1 MKSLKIFILAAV
13 AIVAGLFAACSDDD
27 FKAGP
32 AVSGT
37 QVYFPESI
45 AAEYSIGDEV
55 SEIVIPVM
63 RVVGTEAQTVA
74 VLADDKSGLF
84 SIPASVSFAA
94 GEKKAELLMT
104 FDRTQLEDGTDYP
117 ISFLLND
124 EENTTPYGNSQL
136 AITVTPW
143 PWELLGTG
151 LFREDY
157 LGPLFGA
164 ASPEIEVP
172 IHKHKSREGI
182 YMVEDMFGWNYLTEV
197 FGATQAQL
205 SKQWSITPTNIVIDC
220 SDPNAVNLERQ
231 WTGITESTNGYGD
244 FLIWSDEPG
253 TLVGGVVTFP
263 KDGMSCGMLGTQK
276 SYYANSNGNFRILL
290 PGAEIVDYSLAV
302 EYDSMRVDNDGA
314 TSAVLTFNYGADVTG
329 IGYVV
334 VPSNISAEE
343 RATLAAAIADGS
355 AKDLNKIENLDGSG
369 SVTEKFVLAGSGAH
383 TVVAVANDKNGQPL
397 TADFVAINF
406 FFPGSGGAAAPDCD
420 VQAQLGLPSVL
431 VPENAAKYPDQNNLA
446 FSVKGSELQ
455 SVRTYLNKTEIIE
468 GAADDGLTPE
478 ALVDTYGS
486 DLSAA
491 QLSAANG
498 AGFLTVYSNRDAGT
512 SYTLIVKAKNIY
524 GKSELVTAECS
535 TAQIDYTGELV
546 IGNYLMQYELTGPS
560 GSTTLK
566 NEFTIV
572 PQEAGNDVDFF
583 VSNLGTKISGISW
596 YAAYDSAA
604 STLTLSGIWKGD
616 ENLGSVLGGWIGIS
630 ETEAVAFI
638 SKNPSDDQS
647 KGGDP
652 IVFKV
657 DPATKQLVKLNTNL
671 QVQVGT
677 IEGQSVTNPQ
687 LVAIFNADGTTI
699 APYTEPEA
707 GTSALSAKMQS
718 VGHSAVKVP
727 YRSVADMRLAGRRNL
742 LKSNAVSA
750 GEGLTCPV
758 RTLSVKPERCEPSP
772 KTFGRVATFKL
783 VDSSA
788 RLAK

>member
-55 SEIVIPVM
+55 SEIAIPVM

-104 FDRTQLEDGTDYP
+104 FDRTKLEDGKEYP
-117 ISFLLND
+117 VSFLLND

-143 PWELLGTG
+143 PWELFGTG
-151 LFREDY
+151 LFRDDW
-157 LGPLFGA
+157 LSSMFNGN
-164 ASPEIEVP
+164 SVEIEVQ
-172 IHKHKSREGI
+172 IHKHKSREGV
-182 YMVEDMFGWNYLTEV
+182 YMIEDMYGWPFLTEF
-197 FGATQAQL
+197 FGASQADIE
-205 SKQWSITPTNIVIDC
+205 SKVGLNYTPTNIVLNA
-220 SDPNAVNLERQ
+220 SDPNAVFFSRQ
-231 WTGITESTNGYGD
+231 FSGITDKDPDYGD
-244 FLIWSDEPG
+244 YEIATLKDGEG
-253 TLVGGVVTFP
+253 TLVDGVITFP
-263 KDGMSCGMLGTQK
+263 VQGLALYCLKGGQ
-276 SYYANSNGNFRILL
+276 YANKNGNFRILL

-420 VQAQLGLPSVL
+420 VQAQLGLPSAL

-455 SVRTYLNKTEIIE
+455 SVRTYLNKTAVIQ
-468 GAADDGLTPE
+468 GAGMTPE
-478 ALVDTYGS
+478 QIVTNHGKNI
-486 DLSAA
+486 SAD
-491 QLSAANG
+491 QLSAVNGTGFANI
-498 AGFLTVYSNRDAGT
+498 FIELDPDT
-512 SYTLIVKAKNIY
+512 SYTLIVKATNVY
-524 GKSELVTAECS
+524 GKSKVVTAECS

-616 ENLGSVLGGWIGIS
+616 ENLGSVLGEWIGIS

-699 APYTEPEA
+699 AFQTGNA
-707 GTSALSAKMQS
+707 GTSSATLRTHGIGAAIPFS
-718 VGHSAVKVP
+718 
-727 YRSVADMRLAGRRNL
+727 SVAGMKLAGRRNL

>member
-74 VLADDKSGLF
+74 ILADDKSGLF
-84 SIPASVSFAA
+84 TIPASVSFAA

-151 LFREDY
+151 LFRDDW
-157 LGPLFGA
+157 LSGMFNGN
-164 ASPEIEVP
+164 SVEIEVP

-182 YMVEDMFGWNYLTEV
+182 YMIEEMYGWPFLTEF
-197 FGATQAQL
+197 FGGSQAAIESQVGL
-205 SKQWSITPTNIVIDC
+205 LYTPTNIILDA
-220 SDPNAVNLERQ
+220 SNPNAVFFSRQ
-231 WTGITESTNGYGD
+231 FSGITDKDPDYGD
-244 FLIWSDEPG
+244 YEIATLKDGEG
-253 TLVGGVVTFP
+253 TLVDGVITFP
-263 KDGMSCGMLGTQK
+263 VQGLGLFCLKGGQ
-276 SYYANSNGNFRILL
+276 YANKNGNFRIML

-302 EYDSMRVDNDGA
+302 EYDSMRVDGDGV

-406 FFPGSGGAAAPDCD
+406 FFPGSGGGTAPECE

-431 VPENAAKYPDQNNLA
+431 APENAAKYPDQNNLA

-455 SVRTYLNKTEIIE
+455 SVSTYLNKTAVIQ
-468 GAADDGLTPE
+468 GAGMTPE
-478 ALVDTYGS
+478 QLVTNYGNNI
-486 DLSAA
+486 SAD
-491 QLSAANG
+491 QLSAVNG
-498 AGFLTVYSNRDAGT
+498 AGFANIFVNLNPGT
-512 SYTLIVKAKNIY
+512 SYTLIVKATNVY
-524 GKSELVTAECS
+524 GKSKVVTAECS
-535 TAQIDYTGELV
+535 TAEVDYKGELV
-546 IGNYLMQYELTGPS
+546 IGGYKMSYTATAEGQEPQLFENV
-560 GSTTLK
+560 
-566 NEFTIV
+566 FTV
-572 PQEAGNDVDFF
+572 
-583 VSNLGTKISGISW
+583 K
-596 YAAYDSAA
+596 AA
-604 STLTLSGIWKGD
+604 SAESVTDFIVTDFACEDGGTWSGKYDADAATFTLTSSDLGKWYKLDETTAYCINAYVSGTD
-616 ENLGSVLGGWIGIS
+616 DAANAVVL
-630 ETEAVAFI
+630 T
-638 SKNPSDDQS
+638 
-647 KGGDP
+647 
-652 IVFKV
+652 V
-657 DPATKQLVKLNTNL
+657 DAATKQLKGL
-671 QVQVGT
+671 QNDVVVALGSVEGT
-677 IEGQSVTNPQ
+677 SITGIIG
-687 LVAIFNADGTTI
+687 AMGIYYADGTAI
-699 APYTEPEA
+699 APYTKPE
-707 GTSALSAKMQS
+707 TSAASLKMQRA
-718 VGHSAVKVP
+718 GRSAVKVP
-727 YRSVADMRLAGRRNL
+727 FSSVAGMKLAGGRNL
-742 LKSNAVSA
+742 LKSNAVPA
-750 GEGLTCPV
+750 GNGWACPV

>member
-406 FFPGSGGAAAPDCD
+406 FFPGSGGAAAPECE
-420 VQAQLGLPSVL
+420 VQAQLGLPSAL

-455 SVRTYLNKTEIIE
+455 SVRTYLNKTAVIQ
-468 GAADDGLTPE
+468 GAGMTPE
-478 ALVDTYGS
+478 QIVTNHGKNI
-486 DLSAA
+486 SAD
-491 QLSAANG
+491 QLSAVNGTGFANI
-498 AGFLTVYSNRDAGT
+498 FIELDPDT
-512 SYTLIVKAKNIY
+512 SYTLIVKATNVY
-524 GKSELVTAECS
+524 GKSKVVTAECS

-616 ENLGSVLGGWIGIS
+616 ENHGSVLGEWIGIS

-699 APYTEPEA
+699 AFQTGNA
-707 GTSALSAKMQS
+707 GTSSATLRTHGIGAAIPFS
-718 VGHSAVKVP
+718 
-727 YRSVADMRLAGRRNL
+727 SVAGMKLAGRRNL

>member
-406 FFPGSGGAAAPDCD
+406 FFPGSGGAAAPECE
-420 VQAQLGLPSVL
+420 VQAQLGLPSAL

-455 SVRTYLNKTEIIE
+455 SVRTYLNKTAVIQ
-468 GAADDGLTPE
+468 GAGMTPE
-478 ALVDTYGS
+478 QIVTNHGKNI
-486 DLSAA
+486 SAD
-491 QLSAANG
+491 QLSAVNGTGFANI
-498 AGFLTVYSNRDAGT
+498 FIELDPDT
-512 SYTLIVKAKNIY
+512 SYTLIVKATNVY
-524 GKSELVTAECS
+524 GKSKVVTAECS

-572 PQEAGNDVDFF
+572 PKEAGNDVDFF

-616 ENLGSVLGGWIGIS
+616 ENLGSVLGEWIGIS

-699 APYTEPEA
+699 AFQTGNA
-707 GTSALSAKMQS
+707 GTSSATLRTHGIGAAIPFS
-718 VGHSAVKVP
+718 
-727 YRSVADMRLAGRRNL
+727 SVAGMKLAGRRNL

>member
-55 SEIVIPVM
+55 SEIAIPVM

-104 FDRTQLEDGTDYP
+104 FDRTKLEDGKEYP
-117 ISFLLND
+117 VSFLLND

-143 PWELLGTG
+143 PWELFGTG
-151 LFREDY
+151 LFRDDW
-157 LGPLFGA
+157 LSSMFNGN
-164 ASPEIEVP
+164 SVEIEVQ
-172 IHKHKSREGI
+172 IHKHKSREGV
-182 YMVEDMFGWNYLTEV
+182 YMIEDMYGWPFLTEF
-197 FGATQAQL
+197 FGASQADIE
-205 SKQWSITPTNIVIDC
+205 SKVGLNYTPTNIVLNA
-220 SDPNAVNLERQ
+220 SDPNAVFFSRQ
-231 WTGITESTNGYGD
+231 FSGITDKDPDYGD
-244 FLIWSDEPG
+244 YEIATLKDGEG
-253 TLVGGVVTFP
+253 TLVDGVITFP
-263 KDGMSCGMLGTQK
+263 VQGLALYCLKGGQ
-276 SYYANSNGNFRILL
+276 YANKNGNFRILL

-446 FSVKGSELQ
+446 YLVKGSELQ
-455 SVRTYLNKTEIIE
+455 SVRTYLNKTAVIQ
-468 GAADDGLTPE
+468 GAGMTPE
-478 ALVDTYGS
+478 QIVTNYGNNI
-486 DLSAA
+486 SAD

-498 AGFLTVYSNRDAGT
+498 TGFANIFIELDPDT
-512 SYTLIVKAKNIY
+512 SYTLIVMATNVY
-524 GKSELVTAECS
+524 GKSKVVTAECS

-560 GSTTLK
+560 GSSTLK

-616 ENLGSVLGGWIGIS
+616 ENLGSVLGEWIGIS

-699 APYTEPEA
+699 AFQTGNA
-707 GTSALSAKMQS
+707 GTSSATLRTHGIGAAIPFS
-718 VGHSAVKVP
+718 
-727 YRSVADMRLAGRRNL
+727 SVAGMKLAGRRNL

>member
-302 EYDSMRVDNDGA
+302 EYDSMRVDGDGV

-343 RATLAAAIADGS
+343 RATLAAAIAAGS

-406 FFPGSGGAAAPDCD
+406 FFPGSGGAAAPECE
-420 VQAQLGLPSVL
+420 VQAQLGLPSAL

-446 FSVKGSELQ
+446 YLVKGSELQ
-455 SVRTYLNKTEIIE
+455 SVRTYLNKTAVIE
-468 GAADDGLTPE
+468 GAGMEPE
-478 ALVDTYGS
+478 AIVDSYGN
-486 DLSAA
+486 DMGAT
-491 QLSAANG
+491 QLAAANG
-498 AGFLTVYSNRDAGT
+498 AGFANIFINLDPGT
-512 SYTLIVKAKNIY
+512 S
-524 GKSELVTAECS
+524 
-535 TAQIDYTGELV
+535 
-546 IGNYLMQYELTGPS
+546 
-560 GSTTLK
+560 
-566 NEFTIV
+566 
-572 PQEAGNDVDFF
+572 
-583 VSNLGTKISGISW
+583 
-596 YAAYDSAA
+596 
-604 STLTLSGIWKGD
+604 
-616 ENLGSVLGGWIGIS
+616 
-630 ETEAVAFI
+630 
-638 SKNPSDDQS
+638 
-647 KGGDP
+647 
-652 IVFKV
+652 
-657 DPATKQLVKLNTNL
+657 
-671 QVQVGT
+671 
-677 IEGQSVTNPQ
+677 
-687 LVAIFNADGTTI
+687 
-699 APYTEPEA
+699 
-707 GTSALSAKMQS
+707 
-718 VGHSAVKVP
+718 
-727 YRSVADMRLAGRRNL
+727 
-742 LKSNAVSA
+742 
-750 GEGLTCPV
+750 
-758 RTLSVKPERCEPSP
+758 
-772 KTFGRVATFKL
+772 
-783 VDSSA
+783 
-788 RLAK
+788 

>member
-406 FFPGSGGAAAPDCD
+406 FFPGSGGAAAPECE
-420 VQAQLGLPSVL
+420 VQAQLGLPSAL

-455 SVRTYLNKTEIIE
+455 SVRTYLNKTAVIQ
-468 GAADDGLTPE
+468 GAGMTPE
-478 ALVDTYGS
+478 QIVTNHGKNI
-486 DLSAA
+486 SAD
-491 QLSAANG
+491 QLSAVNGTGFANI
-498 AGFLTVYSNRDAGT
+498 FIELDPDT
-512 SYTLIVKAKNIY
+512 SYTLIVKATNVY
-524 GKSELVTAECS
+524 GKSKVVTAECS

-616 ENLGSVLGGWIGIS
+616 ENLGSVLGKWIGIS

-677 IEGQSVTNPQ
+677 IEGQLVTNPQ

-699 APYTEPEA
+699 AFQTGNA
-707 GTSALSAKMQS
+707 GTSSATLRTHGIGAAIPFS
-718 VGHSAVKVP
+718 
-727 YRSVADMRLAGRRNL
+727 SVAGMKLAGRRNL

>member
-55 SEIVIPVM
+55 SEIAIPVM

-104 FDRTQLEDGTDYP
+104 FDRTKLEDGKEYP
-117 ISFLLND
+117 VSFLLND

-151 LFREDY
+151 LFRDDW
-157 LGPLFGA
+157 LSSMFNGN
-164 ASPEIEVP
+164 SVEIEVQ
-172 IHKHKSREGI
+172 IHKHKSREGV
-182 YMVEDMFGWNYLTEV
+182 YMIEDMYGWPFLTEF
-197 FGATQAQL
+197 FGGSQADIE
-205 SKQWSITPTNIVIDC
+205 SKVGLNYTPTNIVLNA
-220 SDPNAVNLERQ
+220 SDPNAVFFSRQ
-231 WTGITESTNGYGD
+231 FSGITDKDPDYGD
-244 FLIWSDEPG
+244 YEIATLKDGEG
-253 TLVGGVVTFP
+253 TLVDGVVTFP
-263 KDGMSCGMLGTQK
+263 VQGLGLFCLKGGQ
-276 SYYANSNGNFRILL
+276 YANKNGNFRILL

-420 VQAQLGLPSVL
+420 VQAQLGLPSAL

-455 SVRTYLNKTEIIE
+455 SVRTYLNKTAVIQ
-468 GAADDGLTPE
+468 GAGMTPE
-478 ALVDTYGS
+478 QIVTNHGNNI
-486 DLSAA
+486 SAD

-498 AGFLTVYSNRDAGT
+498 TGFANIFIELDPDT
-512 SYTLIVKAKNIY
+512 SYTLIVKATNVY
-524 GKSELVTAECS
+524 GKSKVVTAECS

-546 IGNYLMQYELTGPS
+546 IGNYLMQYEVTGESGNTTVKNVLTV
-560 GSTTLK
+560 
-566 NEFTIV
+566 V
-572 PQEAGNDVDFF
+572 PKEAGNDVDFF

-604 STLTLSGIWKGD
+604 STLTLSGIWKG
-616 ENLGSVLGGWIGIS
+616 EETSGNMLGGWVGIS
-630 ETEAVAFI
+630 ATEAVAFS
-638 SKNPSDDQS
+638 SKNPANDQS
-647 KGGDP
+647 QGNDP
-652 IVFKV
+652 IVFRV
-657 DPATKQLVKLNTNL
+657 DPSTKQLTALNVDL

-677 IEGQSVTNPQ
+677 INGNSVTSPQ
-687 LVAIFNADGTTI
+687 LVAIFKSDGTTI
-699 APYTEPEA
+699 APYTKPEA

-727 YRSVADMRLAGRRNL
+727 YRSVDDMRLAGRRNL

-783 VDSSA
+783 VDSNA

>member
-1 MKSLKIFILAAV
+1 MKSVKIFILAAV

-55 SEIVIPVM
+55 SEIAIPVM
-63 RVVGTEAQTVA
+63 RVVSTEAQTVA
-74 VLADDKSGLF
+74 ILADDKSGLF
-84 SIPASVSFAA
+84 TIPASVSFAA

-151 LFREDY
+151 LFRDDW
-157 LGPLFGA
+157 LSGMFNGN
-164 ASPEIEVP
+164 SVEIEVP

-182 YMVEDMFGWNYLTEV
+182 YMIEEMYGWPFLTEF
-197 FGATQAQL
+197 FGGSQAAIESQVGL
-205 SKQWSITPTNIVIDC
+205 LYTPTNIILDA
-220 SDPNAVNLERQ
+220 SNPNAVFFSRQ
-231 WTGITESTNGYGD
+231 FSGITDKDPDYGD
-244 FLIWSDEPG
+244 YEIATLKDGEG
-253 TLVGGVVTFP
+253 TLVDGVITFP
-263 KDGMSCGMLGTQK
+263 VQGLALYCLKGGS
-276 SYYANSNGNFRILL
+276 YANKNGNFRIML

-302 EYDSMRVDNDGA
+302 EYDSMRVDGDGV

-355 AKDLNKIENLDGSG
+355 AENLNKIENLDGSG
-369 SVTEKFVLAGSGAH
+369 SVTEKFVLAGNGAH

-406 FFPGSGGAAAPDCD
+406 FFPGSGGGTAPECE

-431 VPENAAKYPDQNNLA
+431 APENAAKYPDQNNLA

-455 SVRTYLNKTEIIE
+455 SVSTYLNKTAVIQ
-468 GAADDGLTPE
+468 GAGMTPE
-478 ALVDTYGS
+478 QLVTNYGNNI
-486 DLSAA
+486 SAD

-498 AGFLTVYSNRDAGT
+498 AGFANIFVNLNPGT
-512 SYTLIVKAKNIY
+512 SYTLIVKATNVY
-524 GKSELVTAECS
+524 GKSKVVTAECS
-535 TAQIDYTGELV
+535 TAEVDYKGELV
-546 IGNYLMQYELTGPS
+546 IGGYKMSYTATAEGQE
-560 GSTTLK
+560 
-566 NEFTIV
+566 
-572 PQEAGNDVDFF
+572 PQLFENVFAV
-583 VSNLGTKISGISW
+583 K
-596 YAAYDSAA
+596 AA
-604 STLTLSGIWKGD
+604 SAESVTDFIVTDFACEDGGTWSGKYDADAATFTLTSSDLGKWYKLNETTAYCINAYVSGTD
-616 ENLGSVLGGWIGIS
+616 DAANAVVL
-630 ETEAVAFI
+630 T
-638 SKNPSDDQS
+638 
-647 KGGDP
+647 
-652 IVFKV
+652 V
-657 DPATKQLVKLNTNL
+657 DAATKQLKGL
-671 QVQVGT
+671 QNDVEVVLGSVEGT
-677 IEGQSVTNPQ
+677 SITGIIG
-687 LVAIFNADGTTI
+687 AMGIYYADGTAI
-699 APYTEPEA
+699 APYTKPE
-707 GTSALSAKMQS
+707 TSAASLKMQRA
-718 VGHSAVKVP
+718 GRSAVKVP
-727 YRSVADMRLAGRRNL
+727 FSSVAGMKLAGGRNL
-742 LKSNAVSA
+742 LKSNAVPA
-750 GEGLTCPV
+750 GDGWACPV

>member
-55 SEIVIPVM
+55 SEIAIPVM

-406 FFPGSGGAAAPDCD
+406 FFPGSGGAAAPECE
-420 VQAQLGLPSVL
+420 VQAQLGLPSAL

-455 SVRTYLNKTEIIE
+455 SVRTYLNKTAVIQ
-468 GAADDGLTPE
+468 GAGMTPE
-478 ALVDTYGS
+478 QIVTNHGKNI
-486 DLSAA
+486 SAD
-491 QLSAANG
+491 QLSAVNGTGFANI
-498 AGFLTVYSNRDAGT
+498 FIELDPDT
-512 SYTLIVKAKNIY
+512 SYTLIVKATNVY
-524 GKSELVTAECS
+524 GKSKVVTAECS

-616 ENLGSVLGGWIGIS
+616 ENLGSVLGEWIGIS

-699 APYTEPEA
+699 APYTKPEA

-783 VDSSA
+783 VDSNA

>member
-406 FFPGSGGAAAPDCD
+406 FFPGSGGAAAPECE
-420 VQAQLGLPSVL
+420 VQAQLGLPSAL

-455 SVRTYLNKTEIIE
+455 SVRTYLNKTAVIQ
-468 GAADDGLTPE
+468 GAGMTPE
-478 ALVDTYGS
+478 QILTNHGKNI
-486 DLSAA
+486 SAD
-491 QLSAANG
+491 QLSAVNGTGFANI
-498 AGFLTVYSNRDAGT
+498 FIELDPDT
-512 SYTLIVKAKNIY
+512 SYTLIVKATNVY
-524 GKSELVTAECS
+524 GKSKVVTAECS

-616 ENLGSVLGGWIGIS
+616 ENLGSVLGEWIGIS

-699 APYTEPEA
+699 AFQTGNA
-707 GTSALSAKMQS
+707 GTSSATLRTHGIGAAIPFS
-718 VGHSAVKVP
+718 
-727 YRSVADMRLAGRRNL
+727 SVAGMKLAGRRNL

>member
-151 LFREDY
+151 LFRDDWLSSMY
-157 LGPLFGA
+157 NGN
-164 ASPEIEVP
+164 SVEIEVQ
-172 IHKHKSREGI
+172 IHKHKSREGV
-182 YMVEDMFGWNYLTEV
+182 YMIEDMYGWPFLTEF
-197 FGATQAQL
+197 FGGSQADIE
-205 SKQWSITPTNIVIDC
+205 SKVGLNYTPTNIVLNA
-220 SDPNAVNLERQ
+220 SDPNAVFFSRQ
-231 WTGITESTNGYGD
+231 FSGITDKDPDYGD
-244 FLIWSDEPG
+244 YEIATLKDGEG
-253 TLVGGVVTFP
+253 TLVDGVVTFP
-263 KDGMSCGMLGTQK
+263 VQGLGLFCLKGGQ
-276 SYYANSNGNFRILL
+276 YANKNGNFRILL

-420 VQAQLGLPSVL
+420 VQAQLGLPSAL

-446 FSVKGSELQ
+446 YLVKGSELQ
-455 SVRTYLNKTEIIE
+455 SVRTYLNKTAVIE
-468 GAADDGLTPE
+468 GAGMEPE
-478 ALVDTYGS
+478 AIVDSYGN
-486 DLSAA
+486 DMGAT
-491 QLSAANG
+491 QLAAANG
-498 AGFLTVYSNRDAGT
+498 AGFANIFIELDPDT
-512 SYTLIVKAKNIY
+512 SYTLIVMATNVY
-524 GKSELVTAECS
+524 GKSKVVTAECS

-560 GSTTLK
+560 GSSTLK

-616 ENLGSVLGGWIGIS
+616 ENLGSVLGEWIGIS

-699 APYTEPEA
+699 AFQTGNA
-707 GTSALSAKMQS
+707 GTSSATLRTHGIGAAIPFS
-718 VGHSAVKVP
+718 
-727 YRSVADMRLAGRRNL
+727 SVADMRLAGRRNL

>member
-55 SEIVIPVM
+55 SEIAIPVM

-84 SIPASVSFAA
+84 TIPASVSFAA

-151 LFREDY
+151 LFRDDW
-157 LGPLFGA
+157 LSSMFNGN
-164 ASPEIEVP
+164 SVEIEVQ
-172 IHKHKSREGI
+172 IHKHKSREGV
-182 YMVEDMFGWNYLTEV
+182 YMIEDMYGWPFLTEF
-197 FGATQAQL
+197 FGGSQADIE
-205 SKQWSITPTNIVIDC
+205 SKVGLNYTPTNIVLNA
-220 SDPNAVNLERQ
+220 SDPNAVFFSRQ
-231 WTGITESTNGYGD
+231 FSGITDKDPDYGD
-244 FLIWSDEPG
+244 YEIATLKDGEG
-253 TLVGGVVTFP
+253 TLVDGVVTFP
-263 KDGMSCGMLGTQK
+263 VQGLGLFCLKGGQ
-276 SYYANSNGNFRILL
+276 YANKNGNFRILL

-406 FFPGSGGAAAPDCD
+406 FFPGSGGAAAPECE
-420 VQAQLGLPSVL
+420 VQAQLGLPSAL

-455 SVRTYLNKTEIIE
+455 SVRTYLNKTAVIQ
-468 GAADDGLTPE
+468 GAGMTPE
-478 ALVDTYGS
+478 QIVTNHGKNI
-486 DLSAA
+486 SAD
-491 QLSAANG
+491 QLSAVNGTGFANI
-498 AGFLTVYSNRDAGT
+498 FIELDPDT
-512 SYTLIVKAKNIY
+512 SYTLIVKATNVY
-524 GKSELVTAECS
+524 GKSKVVTAECS

-616 ENLGSVLGGWIGIS
+616 ENLGSVLGEWIGIS

-699 APYTEPEA
+699 AFQTGNA
-707 GTSALSAKMQS
+707 GTSSATLRTHGIGAAIPFS
-718 VGHSAVKVP
+718 
-727 YRSVADMRLAGRRNL
+727 SVAGMKLAGRRNL

>member
-1 MKSLKIFILAAV
+1 M
-13 AIVAGLFAACSDDD
+13 
-27 FKAGP
+27 
-32 AVSGT
+32 
-37 QVYFPESI
+37 
-45 AAEYSIGDEV
+45 
-55 SEIVIPVM
+55 
-63 RVVGTEAQTVA
+63 
-74 VLADDKSGLF
+74 
-84 SIPASVSFAA
+84 
-94 GEKKAELLMT
+94 
-104 FDRTQLEDGTDYP
+104 
-117 ISFLLND
+117 
-124 EENTTPYGNSQL
+124 
-136 AITVTPW
+136 
-143 PWELLGTG
+143 
-151 LFREDY
+151 
-157 LGPLFGA
+157 
-164 ASPEIEVP
+164 
-172 IHKHKSREGI
+172 
-182 YMVEDMFGWNYLTEV
+182 
-197 FGATQAQL
+197 
-205 SKQWSITPTNIVIDC
+205 
-220 SDPNAVNLERQ
+220 
-231 WTGITESTNGYGD
+231 
-244 FLIWSDEPG
+244 
-253 TLVGGVVTFP
+253 
-263 KDGMSCGMLGTQK
+263 
-276 SYYANSNGNFRILL
+276 

-406 FFPGSGGAAAPDCD
+406 FFPGSGGAAAPECE
-420 VQAQLGLPSVL
+420 VQAQLGLPSAL

-455 SVRTYLNKTEIIE
+455 SVRTYLNKTAVIQ
-468 GAADDGLTPE
+468 GAGMTPE
-478 ALVDTYGS
+478 QIVTNHGKNI
-486 DLSAA
+486 SAD
-491 QLSAANG
+491 QLSAVNGTGFANI
-498 AGFLTVYSNRDAGT
+498 FIELDPDT
-512 SYTLIVKAKNIY
+512 SYTLIVKATNVY
-524 GKSELVTAECS
+524 GKSKVVTAECS

-616 ENLGSVLGGWIGIS
+616 ENLGSVLGEWIGIS

-699 APYTEPEA
+699 AFQTGNA
-707 GTSALSAKMQS
+707 GTSSATLRTHGIGAAIPFS
-718 VGHSAVKVP
+718 
-727 YRSVADMRLAGRRNL
+727 SVAGMKLAGRRNL

>member
-55 SEIVIPVM
+55 SEIAIPVM

-84 SIPASVSFAA
+84 TIPASVSFAA

-104 FDRTQLEDGTDYP
+104 FDRTKLEDGKEYP
-117 ISFLLND
+117 VSFLLND

-143 PWELLGTG
+143 PWELLGAG
-151 LFREDY
+151 LFRDDW
-157 LGPLFGA
+157 LSSMFNGN
-164 ASPEIEVP
+164 SVEIEVQ
-172 IHKHKSREGI
+172 IHKHKSREGV
-182 YMVEDMFGWNYLTEV
+182 YMIEDMYGWPFLTEF
-197 FGATQAQL
+197 FGGSQADIE
-205 SKQWSITPTNIVIDC
+205 SKVGLNYTPTNIVLNA
-220 SDPNAVNLERQ
+220 SDPNAVFFSRQ
-231 WTGITESTNGYGD
+231 FSGITDKDPDYGD
-244 FLIWSDEPG
+244 YEIATLKDGEG
-253 TLVGGVVTFP
+253 TLVDGIVTFP
-263 KDGMSCGMLGTQK
+263 VQGLGLFCLKGGQ
-276 SYYANSNGNFRILL
+276 YANKNGNFRILL

-355 AKDLNKIENLDGSG
+355 AENLNKIENLDGSG

-406 FFPGSGGAAAPDCD
+406 FFPGSGGAAAPECE
-420 VQAQLGLPSVL
+420 VQAQLGLPSAL

-455 SVRTYLNKTEIIE
+455 SVRTYLNKTAVIQ
-468 GAADDGLTPE
+468 GAGMTPE
-478 ALVDTYGS
+478 QIVTNHGNNI
-486 DLSAA
+486 SAD

-498 AGFLTVYSNRDAGT
+498 TGFANIFIELDPDT
-512 SYTLIVKAKNIY
+512 SYTLIVMATNVY
-524 GKSELVTAECS
+524 GKSKVVTAECS
-535 TAQIDYTGELV
+535 TAEVDYKGELV
-546 IGNYLMQYELTGPS
+546 IGDYLMQYEVTGESGNTTVKNVLTV
-560 GSTTLK
+560 
-566 NEFTIV
+566 V
-572 PQEAGNDVDFF
+572 PKEAGNDVDFF

-616 ENLGSVLGGWIGIS
+616 ENLGSVLGEWIGIS

-699 APYTEPEA
+699 APYTKPEA

>member
-253 TLVGGVVTFP
+253 TLVDGVVTFP

-355 AKDLNKIENLDGSG
+355 AANLNKIENLDGSG

-420 VQAQLGLPSVL
+420 VQAQLGLPSAL

-446 FSVKGSELQ
+446 YSVKGSELQ
-455 SVRTYLNKTEIIE
+455 SVKLYLNKTAVIE
-468 GAADDGLTPE
+468 GAGMEPE
-478 ALVDTYGS
+478 AIVDSYGN
-486 DLSAA
+486 DMGAT
-491 QLSAANG
+491 QLAAANG
-498 AGFLTVYSNRDAGT
+498 AGFANIFIELDPDT
-512 SYTLIVKAKNIY
+512 SYTLIVMATNVY
-524 GKSELVTAECS
+524 GKSKVVTAECS
-535 TAQIDYTGELV
+535 TAEVDYKGELV
-546 IGNYLMQYELTGPS
+546 IGGYKMSYTATAEGQEPKLFENV
-560 GSTTLK
+560 
-566 NEFTIV
+566 FTV
-572 PQEAGNDVDFF
+572 
-583 VSNLGTKISGISW
+583 K
-596 YAAYDSAA
+596 AA
-604 STLTLSGIWKGD
+604 SAESVTDFIVTDFACEDGGTWSGKYDADAATFTLTSSDLGKWYKLDETTAYCINAYVSGTD
-616 ENLGSVLGGWIGIS
+616 DAANAVVL
-630 ETEAVAFI
+630 T
-638 SKNPSDDQS
+638 
-647 KGGDP
+647 
-652 IVFKV
+652 V
-657 DPATKQLVKLNTNL
+657 DAATKQLKGL
-671 QVQVGT
+671 QNDIVVALGSV
-677 IEGQSVTNPQ
+677 EGSSITGIIG
-687 LVAIFNADGTTI
+687 AMGIYYADGTTI
-699 APYTEPEA
+699 APYTKPEA

-783 VDSSA
+783 VDSNA

>member
-45 AAEYSIGDEV
+45 AAEYSIGDDV

-151 LFREDY
+151 LFRDDY

-253 TLVGGVVTFP
+253 TLVDGVVTFP

-699 APYTEPEA
+699 AFQTGNA
-707 GTSALSAKMQS
+707 GTSSATLRTHGIGAAIPFS
-718 VGHSAVKVP
+718 
-727 YRSVADMRLAGRRNL
+727 SVADMRLAGRRNL

>member
-55 SEIVIPVM
+55 SEIAIPVM

-84 SIPASVSFAA
+84 TIPASVSFAA

-104 FDRTQLEDGTDYP
+104 FDRTKLEDGKEYP
-117 ISFLLND
+117 VSFLLND

-143 PWELLGTG
+143 PWELFGTG
-151 LFREDY
+151 LFRDDW
-157 LGPLFGA
+157 LSSMFNGN
-164 ASPEIEVP
+164 SVEIEVQ
-172 IHKHKSREGI
+172 IHKHKSREGV
-182 YMVEDMFGWNYLTEV
+182 YMIEDMYGWPFLTEF
-197 FGATQAQL
+197 FGGSQADIE
-205 SKQWSITPTNIVIDC
+205 SKVGLNYTPTNIVLNA
-220 SDPNAVNLERQ
+220 SDPNAVFFSRQ
-231 WTGITESTNGYGD
+231 FSGITDKDPDYGD
-244 FLIWSDEPG
+244 YEIATLKDGEG
-253 TLVGGVVTFP
+253 TLVDGVVTFP
-263 KDGMSCGMLGTQK
+263 VQGLGLFCLKGGQ
-276 SYYANSNGNFRILL
+276 YANKNGNFRILL

-446 FSVKGSELQ
+446 YLVKGSELQ
-455 SVRTYLNKTEIIE
+455 SVRTYLNKTAVIQ
-468 GAADDGLTPE
+468 GAGMTPE
-478 ALVDTYGS
+478 QIVTNYGNNI
-486 DLSAA
+486 SAD

-498 AGFLTVYSNRDAGT
+498 TGFANIFIELDPDT
-512 SYTLIVKAKNIY
+512 SYTLIVMATNVY
-524 GKSELVTAECS
+524 GKSKVVTAECS

-699 APYTEPEA
+699 AFQTGNA
-707 GTSALSAKMQS
+707 GTSSATLRTHGIGAAIPFS
-718 VGHSAVKVP
+718 
-727 YRSVADMRLAGRRNL
+727 SVAGMKLAGGRNL
-742 LKSNAVSA
+742 LKSNAVPA
-750 GEGLTCPV
+750 GDGWACPV

-783 VDSSA
+783 VDSNA

>member
-406 FFPGSGGAAAPDCD
+406 FFPGSGGAAAPECE
-420 VQAQLGLPSVL
+420 VQAQLGLPSAL

-455 SVRTYLNKTEIIE
+455 SVRTYLNKTAVIQ
-468 GAADDGLTPE
+468 GAGMTPE
-478 ALVDTYGS
+478 QIVTNHGKNI
-486 DLSAA
+486 SAD
-491 QLSAANG
+491 QLSAVNGTGFANI
-498 AGFLTVYSNRDAGT
+498 FIELDPDT
-512 SYTLIVKAKNIY
+512 SYTLIVKATNVY
-524 GKSELVTAECS
+524 GKSKVVTAECS

-616 ENLGSVLGGWIGIS
+616 ENLGSVLGEWIGIS

-677 IEGQSVTNPQ
+677 IEGPSVTNPQ

-699 APYTEPEA
+699 AFQTGNA
-707 GTSALSAKMQS
+707 GTSSATLRTHGIGAAIPFS
-718 VGHSAVKVP
+718 
-727 YRSVADMRLAGRRNL
+727 SVAGMKLAGRRNL

>member
-55 SEIVIPVM
+55 SEIAIPVM

-104 FDRTQLEDGTDYP
+104 FDRTKLEDGKEYP
-117 ISFLLND
+117 VSFLLND

-143 PWELLGTG
+143 PWELLGAG
-151 LFREDY
+151 LFRDDW
-157 LGPLFGA
+157 LSSMFNGN
-164 ASPEIEVP
+164 SVEIEVQ
-172 IHKHKSREGI
+172 IHKHKSREGV
-182 YMVEDMFGWNYLTEV
+182 YMIEDMYGWPFLTEF
-197 FGATQAQL
+197 FGGSQADIE
-205 SKQWSITPTNIVIDC
+205 SKVGLNYTPTNIVLNA
-220 SDPNAVNLERQ
+220 SDPNAVFFSRQ
-231 WTGITESTNGYGD
+231 FSGITDKDPDYGD
-244 FLIWSDEPG
+244 YEIATLKDGEG
-253 TLVGGVVTFP
+253 TLVDGIVTFP
-263 KDGMSCGMLGTQK
+263 VQGLGLFCLKDGQ
-276 SYYANSNGNFRILL
+276 YANKNGNFRILL

-302 EYDSMRVDNDGA
+302 EYDSMRVDGDGV

-355 AKDLNKIENLDGSG
+355 AANLNKIENLDGSG

-420 VQAQLGLPSVL
+420 VQAQLGLPSAL

-455 SVRTYLNKTEIIE
+455 SVRTYLNKTAVIQ
-468 GAADDGLTPE
+468 GAGMTPE
-478 ALVDTYGS
+478 QIVTNYGNNI
-486 DLSAA
+486 SAD

-498 AGFLTVYSNRDAGT
+498 TGFANIFIELDPDT
-512 SYTLIVKAKNIY
+512 SPT
-524 GKSELVTAECS
+524 
-535 TAQIDYTGELV
+535 
-546 IGNYLMQYELTGPS
+546 
-560 GSTTLK
+560 
-566 NEFTIV
+566 
-572 PQEAGNDVDFF
+572 
-583 VSNLGTKISGISW
+583 
-596 YAAYDSAA
+596 
-604 STLTLSGIWKGD
+604 
-616 ENLGSVLGGWIGIS
+616 
-630 ETEAVAFI
+630 
-638 SKNPSDDQS
+638 
-647 KGGDP
+647 
-652 IVFKV
+652 
-657 DPATKQLVKLNTNL
+657 
-671 QVQVGT
+671 
-677 IEGQSVTNPQ
+677 
-687 LVAIFNADGTTI
+687 
-699 APYTEPEA
+699 
-707 GTSALSAKMQS
+707 
-718 VGHSAVKVP
+718 
-727 YRSVADMRLAGRRNL
+727 R
-742 LKSNAVSA
+742 
-750 GEGLTCPV
+750 
-758 RTLSVKPERCEPSP
+758 
-772 KTFGRVATFKL
+772 
-783 VDSSA
+783 
-788 RLAK
+788 

>member
-74 VLADDKSGLF
+74 ILADDKSGLF
-84 SIPASVSFAA
+84 TIPASVSFAA

-151 LFREDY
+151 LFRDDW
-157 LGPLFGA
+157 LSGMFNGN
-164 ASPEIEVP
+164 SVEIEVP

-182 YMVEDMFGWNYLTEV
+182 YMIEEMYGWPFLTEF
-197 FGATQAQL
+197 FGGSQAAIESQVGL
-205 SKQWSITPTNIVIDC
+205 LYTPTNIILDA
-220 SDPNAVNLERQ
+220 SNPNAVFFSRQ
-231 WTGITESTNGYGD
+231 FSGITDKDPDYGD
-244 FLIWSDEPG
+244 YEIATLKDGEG
-253 TLVGGVVTFP
+253 TLVDGVITFP
-263 KDGMSCGMLGTQK
+263 VQGLGLFCLKGGQ
-276 SYYANSNGNFRILL
+276 YANKNGNFRIML

-302 EYDSMRVDNDGA
+302 EYDSMRVDGDGV

-406 FFPGSGGAAAPDCD
+406 FFPGSGGGTAPECE

-431 VPENAAKYPDQNNLA
+431 APENAAKYPDQNNLA

-455 SVRTYLNKTEIIE
+455 SVSTYLNKTAVIQ
-468 GAADDGLTPE
+468 GAGMTPE
-478 ALVDTYGS
+478 QLVTNYGNNI
-486 DLSAA
+486 SAD
-491 QLSAANG
+491 QLSAVNG
-498 AGFLTVYSNRDAGT
+498 AGFANIFVNLNPGT
-512 SYTLIVKAKNIY
+512 SYTLIVKATNVY
-524 GKSELVTAECS
+524 GKSKVVTAECS
-535 TAQIDYTGELV
+535 TAEVDYKGELV
-546 IGNYLMQYELTGPS
+546 IGGYKMSYTATAEGQEPQLFENV
-560 GSTTLK
+560 
-566 NEFTIV
+566 FTV
-572 PQEAGNDVDFF
+572 
-583 VSNLGTKISGISW
+583 K
-596 YAAYDSAA
+596 AA
-604 STLTLSGIWKGD
+604 SAESVTDFIVTDFACEDGGTWSGKYDADAATFTLTSSDLGKWYKLDETTAYCINAYVSGTD
-616 ENLGSVLGGWIGIS
+616 DAANAVVL
-630 ETEAVAFI
+630 T
-638 SKNPSDDQS
+638 
-647 KGGDP
+647 
-652 IVFKV
+652 V
-657 DPATKQLVKLNTNL
+657 DAATKQLKGL
-671 QVQVGT
+671 QNDVVVALGSVEGT
-677 IEGQSVTNPQ
+677 SITGIIG
-687 LVAIFNADGTTI
+687 AMGIYYADGTAI
-699 APYTEPEA
+699 APYTKPE
-707 GTSALSAKMQS
+707 TSAASLKMQRA
-718 VGHSAVKVP
+718 GRSAVKVP
-727 YRSVADMRLAGRRNL
+727 FSSVAGMKLAGGRNL
-742 LKSNAVSA
+742 LKSNAVPA
-750 GEGLTCPV
+750 GDGWACPV

>member
-45 AAEYSIGDEV
+45 AAEYSIGDDV

-151 LFREDY
+151 LFRDDWLSSMY
-157 LGPLFGA
+157 NGN
-164 ASPEIEVP
+164 SVEIEVQ
-172 IHKHKSREGI
+172 IHKHKSREGV
-182 YMVEDMFGWNYLTEV
+182 YMIEDMYGWPFLTEF
-197 FGATQAQL
+197 FGGSQADIE
-205 SKQWSITPTNIVIDC
+205 SKVGLNYTPTNIVLNA
-220 SDPNAVNLERQ
+220 SDPNAVFFSRQ
-231 WTGITESTNGYGD
+231 FSGITDKDPDYGD
-244 FLIWSDEPG
+244 YEIATLKDGEG
-253 TLVGGVVTFP
+253 TLVDGVVTFP
-263 KDGMSCGMLGTQK
+263 VQGLGLFCLKGGQ
-276 SYYANSNGNFRILL
+276 YANKNGNFRILL

-420 VQAQLGLPSVL
+420 VQAQLGLPSAL

-446 FSVKGSELQ
+446 YLVKGSELQ
-455 SVRTYLNKTEIIE
+455 SVRTYLNKTAVIE
-468 GAADDGLTPE
+468 GAGMEPE
-478 ALVDTYGS
+478 AIVDSYGN
-486 DLSAA
+486 DMGAT
-491 QLSAANG
+491 QLAAANG
-498 AGFLTVYSNRDAGT
+498 AGFANIFIELDPDT
-512 SYTLIVKAKNIY
+512 SYTLIVMATNVY
-524 GKSELVTAECS
+524 GKSKVVTAECS

-560 GSTTLK
+560 GSSTLK

-616 ENLGSVLGGWIGIS
+616 ENLGSVLGEWIGIS

-699 APYTEPEA
+699 AFQTGNA
-707 GTSALSAKMQS
+707 GTSSATLRTHGIGAAIPFS
-718 VGHSAVKVP
+718 
-727 YRSVADMRLAGRRNL
+727 SVAGMKLAGRRNL

>member
-45 AAEYSIGDEV
+45 AAEYSIGDDV

-253 TLVGGVVTFP
+253 TLVDGVVTFP

-406 FFPGSGGAAAPDCD
+406 FFPGSGGAAAPECE
-420 VQAQLGLPSVL
+420 VQAQLGLPSAL

-446 FSVKGSELQ
+446 YLVKGSELQ
-455 SVRTYLNKTEIIE
+455 SVKLYLNKTAVIE
-468 GAADDGLTPE
+468 GAGMEPE
-478 ALVDTYGS
+478 AIVDSYGN
-486 DLSAA
+486 DMGAT
-491 QLSAANG
+491 QLAAANG
-498 AGFLTVYSNRDAGT
+498 AGFANIFIELDPDT
-512 SYTLIVKAKNIY
+512 SYTLIVKATNVY
-524 GKSELVTAECS
+524 GKSKVVTAECS

-699 APYTEPEA
+699 AFQTGNA
-707 GTSALSAKMQS
+707 GTSSATLRTHGIGAAIPFS
-718 VGHSAVKVP
+718 
-727 YRSVADMRLAGRRNL
+727 SVAGMKLAGGRNL
-742 LKSNAVSA
+742 LKSNAVPA
-750 GEGLTCPV
+750 GDGWACPV

-783 VDSSA
+783 VDSNA

>member
-55 SEIVIPVM
+55 SEIAIPVM

-84 SIPASVSFAA
+84 TIPASVSFAA

-104 FDRTQLEDGTDYP
+104 FDRTKLEDGTDYP

-143 PWELLGTG
+143 PWELFGTG
-151 LFREDY
+151 LFRDDW
-157 LGPLFGA
+157 LSSMFNGN
-164 ASPEIEVP
+164 SVEIEVQ
-172 IHKHKSREGI
+172 IHKHKSREGV
-182 YMVEDMFGWNYLTEV
+182 YMIEDMYGWPFLTEF
-197 FGATQAQL
+197 FGGSQADIE
-205 SKQWSITPTNIVIDC
+205 SKVGLNYTPTNIVLNA
-220 SDPNAVNLERQ
+220 SDPNAVFFSRQ
-231 WTGITESTNGYGD
+231 FSGITDKDPDYGD
-244 FLIWSDEPG
+244 YEIATLKDGEG
-253 TLVGGVVTFP
+253 TLVDGVVTFP
-263 KDGMSCGMLGTQK
+263 VQGLGLFCLKGGQ
-276 SYYANSNGNFRILL
+276 YANKNGNFRILL

-302 EYDSMRVDNDGA
+302 EYDSMRVDGDGV

-406 FFPGSGGAAAPDCD
+406 FFPGSGGAAAPECE
-420 VQAQLGLPSVL
+420 VQAQLGLPSAL

-455 SVRTYLNKTEIIE
+455 SVRTYLNKTAVIQ
-468 GAADDGLTPE
+468 GAGMTPE
-478 ALVDTYGS
+478 QIVTNHGKNI
-486 DLSAA
+486 SAD
-491 QLSAANG
+491 QLSAVNGTGFANI
-498 AGFLTVYSNRDAGT
+498 FIELDPDT
-512 SYTLIVKAKNIY
+512 SYTLIVKATNVY
-524 GKSELVTAECS
+524 GKSKVVTAECS

-616 ENLGSVLGGWIGIS
+616 ENLGSVLGEWIGIS

-699 APYTEPEA
+699 AFQTGNA
-707 GTSALSAKMQS
+707 GTSSATLRTHGIGAAIPFS
-718 VGHSAVKVP
+718 
-727 YRSVADMRLAGRRNL
+727 SVAGMKLAGRRNL

>member
-55 SEIVIPVM
+55 SEIAIPVM

-84 SIPASVSFAA
+84 TIPASVSFAA

-104 FDRTQLEDGTDYP
+104 FDRTKLEDGTDYP

-143 PWELLGTG
+143 PWELFGTG
-151 LFREDY
+151 LFRDDW
-157 LGPLFGA
+157 LSSMFNGN
-164 ASPEIEVP
+164 SVEIEVQ
-172 IHKHKSREGI
+172 IHKHKSREGV
-182 YMVEDMFGWNYLTEV
+182 YMIEDMYGWPFLTEF
-197 FGATQAQL
+197 FGGSQADIE
-205 SKQWSITPTNIVIDC
+205 SKVGLNYTPTNIVLNA
-220 SDPNAVNLERQ
+220 SDPNAVFFSRQ
-231 WTGITESTNGYGD
+231 FSGITDKDPDYGD
-244 FLIWSDEPG
+244 YEIATLKDGEG
-253 TLVGGVVTFP
+253 TLVDGVVTFP
-263 KDGMSCGMLGTQK
+263 VQGLGLFCLKGGQ
-276 SYYANSNGNFRILL
+276 YANKNGNFRILL

-302 EYDSMRVDNDGA
+302 EYDSMRVDGDGV

-406 FFPGSGGAAAPDCD
+406 FFPGSGGAAAPECE
-420 VQAQLGLPSVL
+420 VQAQLGLPSAL

-446 FSVKGSELQ
+446 YLVKGSELQ
-455 SVRTYLNKTEIIE
+455 SVRTYLNKTAVIQ
-468 GAADDGLTPE
+468 GAGMTPE
-478 ALVDTYGS
+478 QIVTNYGNNI
-486 DLSAA
+486 SAD

-498 AGFLTVYSNRDAGT
+498 TGFANIFIELDPDT
-512 SYTLIVKAKNIY
+512 SYTLIVKATNVY
-524 GKSELVTAECS
+524 GKSKVVTAECS
-535 TAQIDYTGELV
+535 TAEVDYKGELV
-546 IGNYLMQYELTGPS
+546 IGDYLMQYEVTGESGNTTVKNVLTV
-560 GSTTLK
+560 
-566 NEFTIV
+566 V
-572 PQEAGNDVDFF
+572 PKEAGNDTDFF
-583 VSNLGTKISGISW
+583 VSNLGINIGGISW
-596 YAAYDSAA
+596 YAAYDSTA
-604 STLTLSGIWKGD
+604 STLTLSGIWKG
-616 ENLGSVLGGWIGIS
+616 EETSGNMLGGWVGIS
-630 ETEAVAFI
+630 ATEAVAFS
-638 SKNPSDDQS
+638 SKNPANDQS
-647 KGGDP
+647 QGNDP
-652 IVFKV
+652 IVFRV
-657 DPATKQLVKLNTNL
+657 DPSTKQLTALNVDL

-677 IEGQSVTNPQ
+677 INGNSVTSPQ
-687 LVAIFNADGTTI
+687 LVAIFKSDGTTI

-718 VGHSAVKVP
+718 VGHNVVKVP
-727 YRSVADMRLAGRRNL
+727 YRSVSDMRLAGRRNL
-742 LKSNAVSA
+742 LKSNAVPA
-750 GEGLTCPV
+750 GEGWACPV

-772 KTFGRVATFKL
+772 KTFGRVATSKF
-783 VDSSA
+783 VDNNA

>member
-55 SEIVIPVM
+55 SEIAIPVM

-84 SIPASVSFAA
+84 TIPASVSFAA

-104 FDRTQLEDGTDYP
+104 FDRTKLEDGKEYP
-117 ISFLLND
+117 VSFLLND

-143 PWELLGTG
+143 PWELLGAG
-151 LFREDY
+151 LFRDDW
-157 LGPLFGA
+157 LSSMFNGN
-164 ASPEIEVP
+164 SVEIEVQ
-172 IHKHKSREGI
+172 IHKHKSREGV
-182 YMVEDMFGWNYLTEV
+182 YMIEDMYGWPFLTEF
-197 FGATQAQL
+197 FGGSQADIE
-205 SKQWSITPTNIVIDC
+205 SKVGLNYTPTNIVLNA
-220 SDPNAVNLERQ
+220 SDPNAVFFSRQ
-231 WTGITESTNGYGD
+231 FSGITDKDPDYGD
-244 FLIWSDEPG
+244 YEIATLKDGEG
-253 TLVGGVVTFP
+253 TLVDGIVTFP
-263 KDGMSCGMLGTQK
+263 VQGLGLFCLKGGQ
-276 SYYANSNGNFRILL
+276 YANKNGNFRILL

-355 AKDLNKIENLDGSG
+355 AENLNKIENLDGSG

-406 FFPGSGGAAAPDCD
+406 FFPGSGGAAAPECE
-420 VQAQLGLPSVL
+420 VQAQLGLPSAL

-455 SVRTYLNKTEIIE
+455 SVRTYLNKTAVIQ
-468 GAADDGLTPE
+468 GAGMTPE
-478 ALVDTYGS
+478 QIVTNHGNNI
-486 DLSAA
+486 SAD

-498 AGFLTVYSNRDAGT
+498 TGFANIFIELDPDT
-512 SYTLIVKAKNIY
+512 SYTLIVMATNVY
-524 GKSELVTAECS
+524 GKSKVVTAECS
-535 TAQIDYTGELV
+535 TAEVDYKGELV
-546 IGNYLMQYELTGPS
+546 IGDYLMQYEVTGESGNTTVKNVLTV
-560 GSTTLK
+560 
-566 NEFTIV
+566 V
-572 PQEAGNDVDFF
+572 PKEAGNDVDFF

-699 APYTEPEA
+699 APYTKPEA

>member
-45 AAEYSIGDEV
+45 AAEYSIGDEA
-55 SEIVIPVM
+55 SEIAIPVM

-104 FDRTQLEDGTDYP
+104 FDRTKLEDGKEYP
-117 ISFLLND
+117 VSFLLND

-143 PWELLGTG
+143 PWELFGTG
-151 LFREDY
+151 LFRDDW
-157 LGPLFGA
+157 LSSMFNGN
-164 ASPEIEVP
+164 SVEIEVQ
-172 IHKHKSREGI
+172 IHKHKSREGV
-182 YMVEDMFGWNYLTEV
+182 YMIEDMYGWPFLTEF
-197 FGATQAQL
+197 FGASQADIE
-205 SKQWSITPTNIVIDC
+205 SKVGLNYTPTNIVLNA
-220 SDPNAVNLERQ
+220 SDPNAVFFSRQ
-231 WTGITESTNGYGD
+231 FSGITDKDPDYGD
-244 FLIWSDEPG
+244 YEIATLKDGEG
-253 TLVGGVVTFP
+253 TLVDGVITFP
-263 KDGMSCGMLGTQK
+263 VQGLALYCLKGGQ
-276 SYYANSNGNFRILL
+276 YANKNGNFRILL

-446 FSVKGSELQ
+446 YLVKGSELQ
-455 SVRTYLNKTEIIE
+455 SVRTYLNKTAVIQ
-468 GAADDGLTPE
+468 GAGMTPE
-478 ALVDTYGS
+478 QIVTNYGNNI
-486 DLSAA
+486 SAD

-498 AGFLTVYSNRDAGT
+498 TGFANIFIELDPDT
-512 SYTLIVKAKNIY
+512 SYTLIVMATNVY
-524 GKSELVTAECS
+524 GKSKVVTAECS

-560 GSTTLK
+560 GSSTLK

-616 ENLGSVLGGWIGIS
+616 ENLGSVLGEWIGIS

-699 APYTEPEA
+699 AFQTGNA
-707 GTSALSAKMQS
+707 GTSSATLRTHGIGAAIPFS
-718 VGHSAVKVP
+718 
-727 YRSVADMRLAGRRNL
+727 SVAGMKLAGRRNL

>member
-45 AAEYSIGDEV
+45 AAEYSIGDDV

-143 PWELLGTG
+143 PWEVLGTG
-151 LFREDY
+151 LFRDDWLSSMY
-157 LGPLFGA
+157 NGN
-164 ASPEIEVP
+164 SVEIEVQ
-172 IHKHKSREGI
+172 IHKHKSREGV
-182 YMVEDMFGWNYLTEV
+182 YMIEDMYGWPFLTEF
-197 FGATQAQL
+197 FGGSQADIE
-205 SKQWSITPTNIVIDC
+205 SKVGLNYTPTNIVLNA
-220 SDPNAVNLERQ
+220 SDPNAVFFSRQ
-231 WTGITESTNGYGD
+231 FSGITDKDPDYGD
-244 FLIWSDEPG
+244 YEIATLKDGEG
-253 TLVGGVVTFP
+253 TLVDGVVTFP
-263 KDGMSCGMLGTQK
+263 VQGLGLFCLKGGQ
-276 SYYANSNGNFRILL
+276 YANKNGNFRILL

-420 VQAQLGLPSVL
+420 VQAQLGLPSAL

-446 FSVKGSELQ
+446 YLVKGSELQ
-455 SVRTYLNKTEIIE
+455 SVRTYLNKTAVIE
-468 GAADDGLTPE
+468 GAGMEPE
-478 ALVDTYGS
+478 AIVDSYGN
-486 DLSAA
+486 DMGAT
-491 QLSAANG
+491 QLAAANG
-498 AGFLTVYSNRDAGT
+498 AGFANIFIELDPDT
-512 SYTLIVKAKNIY
+512 SYTLIVMATNVY
-524 GKSELVTAECS
+524 GKSKVVTAECS

-560 GSTTLK
+560 GSSTLK

-616 ENLGSVLGGWIGIS
+616 ENLGSVLGEWIGIS

-699 APYTEPEA
+699 AFQTGNA
-707 GTSALSAKMQS
+707 GTSSATLRTHGIGAAIPFS
-718 VGHSAVKVP
+718 
-727 YRSVADMRLAGRRNL
+727 SVAGMKLAGRRNL

>member
-55 SEIVIPVM
+55 SEIAIPVM

-84 SIPASVSFAA
+84 TIPASVSFAA

-151 LFREDY
+151 LFRDDW
-157 LGPLFGA
+157 LSSMFNGN
-164 ASPEIEVP
+164 SVEIEVQ
-172 IHKHKSREGI
+172 IHKHKSREGV
-182 YMVEDMFGWNYLTEV
+182 YMIEDMYGWPFLTEF
-197 FGATQAQL
+197 FGGSQADIE
-205 SKQWSITPTNIVIDC
+205 SKVGLNYTPTNIVLNA
-220 SDPNAVNLERQ
+220 SDPNAVFFSRQ
-231 WTGITESTNGYGD
+231 FSGITDKDPDYGD
-244 FLIWSDEPG
+244 YEIATLKDGEG
-253 TLVGGVVTFP
+253 TLVDGVVTFP
-263 KDGMSCGMLGTQK
+263 VQGLGLFCLKGGQ
-276 SYYANSNGNFRILL
+276 YANKNGNFRILL

-420 VQAQLGLPSVL
+420 VQAQLGLPSAL

-455 SVRTYLNKTEIIE
+455 SVRTYLNKTAVIQ
-468 GAADDGLTPE
+468 GAGMTPE
-478 ALVDTYGS
+478 QIVTNHGNNI
-486 DLSAA
+486 SAD

-498 AGFLTVYSNRDAGT
+498 TGFANIFIELDPDT
-512 SYTLIVKAKNIY
+512 SYTLIVKATNVY
-524 GKSELVTAECS
+524 GKSKVVTAECS

-699 APYTEPEA
+699 AFQTGNA
-707 GTSALSAKMQS
+707 GTSSATLRTHGIGAAIPFS
-718 VGHSAVKVP
+718 
-727 YRSVADMRLAGRRNL
+727 SVAGMKLAGGRNL
-742 LKSNAVSA
+742 LKSNAVPA
-750 GEGLTCPV
+750 GDGWACPV

-783 VDSSA
+783 VDSNA

>member
-1 MKSLKIFILAAV
+1 MKIFILAAV

-94 GEKKAELLMT
+94 GEKKAELVMT

-151 LFREDY
+151 LFRDDW
-157 LGPLFGA
+157 LSGMFNGN
-164 ASPEIEVP
+164 SVEIEVP

-182 YMVEDMFGWNYLTEV
+182 YMIEEMYGWPFLTEF
-197 FGATQAQL
+197 FGGSQAAIE
-205 SKQWSITPTNIVIDC
+205 SKVGLNYTPTNIVLNA
-220 SDPNAVNLERQ
+220 SDPNAVFFSRQ
-231 WTGITESTNGYGD
+231 FSGITDKDPDYGD
-244 FLIWSDEPG
+244 YEIATLKDGEG
-253 TLVGGVVTFP
+253 TLVDGVITFP
-263 KDGMSCGMLGTQK
+263 VQGLALYCLKGGQ
-276 SYYANSNGNFRILL
+276 YANKNGNFRILL

>member
-94 GEKKAELLMT
+94 GEKKAELVMT

-406 FFPGSGGAAAPDCD
+406 FFPGSGGAAAPECE
-420 VQAQLGLPSVL
+420 VQAQLGLPSAL

-455 SVRTYLNKTEIIE
+455 SVRTYLNKTAVIQ
-468 GAADDGLTPE
+468 GAGMTPE
-478 ALVDTYGS
+478 QIVTNHGKNI
-486 DLSAA
+486 SAD
-491 QLSAANG
+491 QLSAVNGTGFANI
-498 AGFLTVYSNRDAGT
+498 FIELDPDT
-512 SYTLIVKAKNIY
+512 SYTLIVKATNVY
-524 GKSELVTAECS
+524 GKSKVVTAECS

>member
-45 AAEYSIGDEV
+45 AAEYSIGDDV
-55 SEIVIPVM
+55 SEIAIPVM

-406 FFPGSGGAAAPDCD
+406 FFPGSGGAAAPECE
-420 VQAQLGLPSVL
+420 VQAQLGLPSAL

-455 SVRTYLNKTEIIE
+455 SVRTYLNKTAVIQ
-468 GAADDGLTPE
+468 GAGMTPE
-478 ALVDTYGS
+478 QIVTNHGKNI
-486 DLSAA
+486 SAD
-491 QLSAANG
+491 QLSAVNGTGFANI
-498 AGFLTVYSNRDAGT
+498 FIELDPDT
-512 SYTLIVKAKNIY
+512 SYTLIVKATNVY
-524 GKSELVTAECS
+524 GKSKVVTAECS

-616 ENLGSVLGGWIGIS
+616 ENLGSVLGEWIGIS

-699 APYTEPEA
+699 AFQTGNA
-707 GTSALSAKMQS
+707 GTSSATLRTHGIGAAIPFS
-718 VGHSAVKVP
+718 
-727 YRSVADMRLAGRRNL
+727 SVAGMKLAGRRNL

>member
-45 AAEYSIGDEV
+45 AAEYSIGDDV

-151 LFREDY
+151 LFRDDWLSSMY
-157 LGPLFGA
+157 NGN
-164 ASPEIEVP
+164 SVEIEVQ
-172 IHKHKSREGI
+172 IHKHKSREGV
-182 YMVEDMFGWNYLTEV
+182 YMIEDMYGWPFLTEF
-197 FGATQAQL
+197 FGGSQADIE
-205 SKQWSITPTNIVIDC
+205 SKVGLNYTPTNIVLNA
-220 SDPNAVNLERQ
+220 SDPNAVFFSRQ
-231 WTGITESTNGYGD
+231 FSGITDKDPDYGD
-244 FLIWSDEPG
+244 YEIATLKDGEG
-253 TLVGGVVTFP
+253 TLVDGVVTFP
-263 KDGMSCGMLGTQK
+263 VQGLGLFCLKGGQ
-276 SYYANSNGNFRILL
+276 YANKNGNFRILL

-420 VQAQLGLPSVL
+420 VQAQLGLPSAL

-446 FSVKGSELQ
+446 YLVKGSELQ
-455 SVRTYLNKTEIIE
+455 SVRTYLNKTAVIE
-468 GAADDGLTPE
+468 GAGMEPE
-478 ALVDTYGS
+478 AIVDSYGN
-486 DLSAA
+486 DMGAT
-491 QLSAANG
+491 QLAAANG
-498 AGFLTVYSNRDAGT
+498 AGFANIFIELDPDT
-512 SYTLIVKAKNIY
+512 SYTLIVMATNVY
-524 GKSELVTAECS
+524 GKSKVVTAECS

-560 GSTTLK
+560 GSSTLK

-616 ENLGSVLGGWIGIS
+616 ENLGSVLGEWIGIS

-699 APYTEPEA
+699 AFQTGNA
-707 GTSALSAKMQS
+707 GTSSATLRTHGIGAAIPFS
-718 VGHSAVKVP
+718 
-727 YRSVADMRLAGRRNL
+727 SVADMRLAGRRNL

>member
-406 FFPGSGGAAAPDCD
+406 FFPGSGGAAAPECE
-420 VQAQLGLPSVL
+420 VQAQLGLPSAL

-455 SVRTYLNKTEIIE
+455 SVRTYLNKTAVIQ
-468 GAADDGLTPE
+468 GAGMTPE
-478 ALVDTYGS
+478 QIVTNHGKNI
-486 DLSAA
+486 SAD
-491 QLSAANG
+491 QLSAVNGTGFANI
-498 AGFLTVYSNRDAGT
+498 FIELDPDT
-512 SYTLIVKAKNIY
+512 SYTLIVKATNVY
-524 GKSELVTAECS
+524 GKSKVVTAECS

-616 ENLGSVLGGWIGIS
+616 ENLGSVLGEWIGIS

-699 APYTEPEA
+699 AFQTGNA
-707 GTSALSAKMQS
+707 GTSSATLRTHGIGAAIPFS
-718 VGHSAVKVP
+718 
-727 YRSVADMRLAGRRNL
+727 SVAGMKLAGRRNL

>member
-55 SEIVIPVM
+55 SEIAIPVM

-104 FDRTQLEDGTDYP
+104 FDRTKLEDGKEYP
-117 ISFLLND
+117 VSFLLND

-151 LFREDY
+151 LFRDDWLSSMY
-157 LGPLFGA
+157 NGN
-164 ASPEIEVP
+164 SVEIEVQ
-172 IHKHKSREGI
+172 IHKHKSREGV
-182 YMVEDMFGWNYLTEV
+182 YMIEDMYGWPFLTEF
-197 FGATQAQL
+197 FGGSQADIE
-205 SKQWSITPTNIVIDC
+205 SKVGLNYTPTNIVLNA
-220 SDPNAVNLERQ
+220 SDPNAVFFSRQ
-231 WTGITESTNGYGD
+231 FSGITDKDPDYGD
-244 FLIWSDEPG
+244 YEIATLKDGEG
-253 TLVGGVVTFP
+253 TLVDGVVTFP
-263 KDGMSCGMLGTQK
+263 IQGLGLFCLKGGQ
-276 SYYANSNGNFRILL
+276 YANKNGNFRILL

-302 EYDSMRVDNDGA
+302 EYDSMRVDGDGV

-406 FFPGSGGAAAPDCD
+406 FFPGSGGAAAPECE
-420 VQAQLGLPSVL
+420 VQAQLGLPSAL

-446 FSVKGSELQ
+446 YLVKGSELQ
-455 SVRTYLNKTEIIE
+455 SVRTYLNKTAVIQ
-468 GAADDGLTPE
+468 GAGMTPE
-478 ALVDTYGS
+478 QIVTNYGNNI
-486 DLSAA
+486 SAD

-498 AGFLTVYSNRDAGT
+498 TGFANIFIELDPDT
-512 SYTLIVKAKNIY
+512 SYTLIVKATNVY
-524 GKSELVTAECS
+524 GKSKVVTAECS
-535 TAQIDYTGELV
+535 TAEVDYKGELV
-546 IGNYLMQYELTGPS
+546 IGGYKMSYTATAEGQEPKLFENV
-560 GSTTLK
+560 
-566 NEFTIV
+566 FTV
-572 PQEAGNDVDFF
+572 
-583 VSNLGTKISGISW
+583 K
-596 YAAYDSAA
+596 AA
-604 STLTLSGIWKGD
+604 SAESVTDFIVTDFAYEDGGTWSGKYDADAATFTLTSSDLGKWYKLNETTAYCINAYVSGTD
-616 ENLGSVLGGWIGIS
+616 DAANAVVL
-630 ETEAVAFI
+630 T
-638 SKNPSDDQS
+638 
-647 KGGDP
+647 
-652 IVFKV
+652 V
-657 DPATKQLVKLNTNL
+657 DAATKQLKGL
-671 QVQVGT
+671 QNDIVVALGSV
-677 IEGQSVTNPQ
+677 EGSSITGIIG
-687 LVAIFNADGTTI
+687 AMGIYYADGTTI
-699 APYTEPEA
+699 APYTTPEA

>member
-276 SYYANSNGNFRILL
+276 LYYANSNGNFRILL

-406 FFPGSGGAAAPDCD
+406 FFPGSGGAAAPECE
-420 VQAQLGLPSVL
+420 VQAQLGLPSAL

-455 SVRTYLNKTEIIE
+455 SVRTYLNKTAVIQ
-468 GAADDGLTPE
+468 GAGMTPE
-478 ALVDTYGS
+478 QIVTNHGKNI
-486 DLSAA
+486 SAD
-491 QLSAANG
+491 QLSAVNGTGFANI
-498 AGFLTVYSNRDAGT
+498 FIELDPDT
-512 SYTLIVKAKNIY
+512 SYTLIVKATNVY
-524 GKSELVTAECS
+524 GKSKVVTAECS

-616 ENLGSVLGGWIGIS
+616 ENHGSVLGEWIGIS

-677 IEGQSVTNPQ
+677 IEGGQSVTNPQ

-699 APYTEPEA
+699 AFQTGNA
-707 GTSALSAKMQS
+707 GTSSATLRTHGIGAAIPFS
-718 VGHSAVKVP
+718 
-727 YRSVADMRLAGRRNL
+727 SVAGMKLAGRRNL